1 VAASPDLSRRV
12 AADRCALGCLAVIA
26 VAFGALLGAPADSG
40 AKAAKP
46 KRESYSTFLSQLSRG
61 QVKAAVL
68 VPKKRT
74 LRARLR
80 TGARYV
86 VRYPAKDDRLLVKRL
101 HQQHVHVS
109 FKKPH
114 KKHRAH
120 IRRRYIALGILAV
133 AVGVALVAWY
143 LRRRRPGP
151 GTGPIRS

>member
-1 VAASPDLSRRV
+1 M
-12 AADRCALGCLAVIA
+12 IA
-26 VAFGALLGAPADSG
+26 VAFGALLGAPAGSG

-46 KRESYSTFLSQLSRG
+46 KRESYSTFLSQLSGG
-61 QVKAAVL
+61 QLKTAVL

-74 LRARLR
+74 LRAKLR

-133 AVGVALVAWY
+133 LVGIALALWY
-143 LRRRRPGP
+143 FGRRRSAP
-151 GTGPIRS
+151 GTEPIRS